1 MGGSKLSEIRARNAE
16 RRENLM
22 QLKLE
27 RAQSAVTELIS
38 SDQFKM
44 SILASPNNQM
54 AISQVAHAAATAV
67 SDPVGDLLDTL
78 RSKGFRPAEIRKL
91 VHKLYNMYVVGLE
104 EQTSDVVY
112 EDILEPVAFYVCEHQ
127 ELYNTLEPESLRS

>member
-1 MGGSKLSEIRARNAE
+1 MASSKLSEIRARNAE

-38 SDQFKM
+38 FDQFRM
-44 SILASPNNQM
+44 SIFASPDNAM
-54 AISQVAHAAATAV
+54 AVSAVAHAAAAAV
-67 SDPVGDLLDTL
+67 SDPVGDMLDTL

-91 VHKLYNMYVVGLE
+91 VHKLYNMYIVGLE
-104 EQTSDVVY
+104 EQGTTAIY

>member
-1 MGGSKLSEIRARNAE
+1 MTGTKLSEIRARNAE

-54 AISQVAHAAATAV
+54 AISEVARAAATAV

-104 EQTSDVVY
+104 EQTGDVVY